1 MNLWDEI
8 VISLNEQMDHI
19 KTNLAENGVSDY
31 ASYRELVGFYQG
43 LAWARNDLTNIIKTR
58 YHDEEGE

>member
-19 KTNLAENGVSDY
+19 KTNLVESGVGDY
-31 ASYRELVGFYQG
+31 ASYREMIGFYQG
-43 LAWARNDLTNIIKTR
+43 LAWARNDLTRIVKVR
-58 YHDEEGE
+58 FHDEEGE

>member
-8 VISLNEQMDHI
+8 VVSLNEQMDHI

-31 ASYRELVGFYQG
+31 ASYR
-43 LAWARNDLTNIIKTR
+43 
-58 YHDEEGE
+58 